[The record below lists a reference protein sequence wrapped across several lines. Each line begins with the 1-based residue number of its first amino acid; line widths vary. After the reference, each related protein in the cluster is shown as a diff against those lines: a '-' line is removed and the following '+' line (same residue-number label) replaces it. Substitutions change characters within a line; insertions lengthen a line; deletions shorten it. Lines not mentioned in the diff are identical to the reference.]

1 MSPEQATTLITS
13 QGFTITKD
21 EAYSL
26 DIPLG
31 MVVDT
36 DPAGGT
42 QAPRGSEIT
51 VLISLGPKMIPT
63 PVFAGLTQ
71 TQASDLAKKTGFV
84 VGKPILKFS
93 GDVPKDTVILA
104 RGNDGTDLTETY
116 PEGGTVVFVVSAGPL
131 PDVTNAPQ
139 ADGFA
144 TLEAAGLKPIAAS
157 EEFSDTIA
165 KGNIVRVDVPA
176 EGLSPGDAVNVVI
189 SKGEDLVPVP
199 NVLDKSISEA
209 AQILQ
214 AAGFAYSSNI
224 APNLQQY
231 VPVITQSPSSGS
243 ARRGSTIVINGP
255 E

>member
-13 QGFTITKD
+13 QGFTTTTD
-21 EAYSL
+21 EVYSI

-36 DPAGGT
+36 TPAGGT

-51 VLISLGPKMIPT
+51 VLISLGPKIIPT
-63 PVFAGLTQ
+63 PVFIGLTEAEA
-71 TQASDLAKKTGFV
+71 TALAEKTGFV
-84 VGKPILKFS
+84 VGTPILKFS
-93 GDVPKDTVILA
+93 GDSAKDTVMLA
-104 RGNDGTDLTETY
+104 RGSDGNDLGETY

-144 TLEAAGLKPIAAS
+144 TLQAAGLKPIAAS

-176 EGLSPGDAVNVVI
+176 EGLSPGDSVNVVI
-189 SKGEDLVPVP
+189 SKGEDLVAVP
-199 NVLDKSISEA
+199 DVMGKSISEA

-214 AAGFAYSSNI
+214 AAGFGYSSNI

-231 VPVITQSPSSGS
+231 VPVITQDPASGN

>member
-13 QGFTITKD
+13 QGFTTTTD
-21 EAYSL
+21 ETYSI

-63 PVFAGLTQ
+63 PVFTGLTQ

-93 GDVPKDTVILA
+93 GDVPKDTVMLA
-104 RGNDGTDLTETY
+104 RGNDGNDLTETY

-139 ADGFA
+139 SDGFA
-144 TLEAAGLKPIAAS
+144 TLEAAGLKPVAAS

-176 EGLSPGDAVNVVI
+176 EGLSPGDSINVVI
-189 SKGEDLVPVP
+189 SKGEDLVAVP
-199 NVLDKSISEA
+199 NVMGMNISEA

-214 AAGFAYSSNI
+214 AAGFGYSSNI

-243 ARRGSTIVINGP
+243 AKRGSTIVINGP